1 MLMKTKY
8 LTFAILAFMLFACSS
23 EEEPSAERLFMAAEI
38 VADIEVPAA
47 AKSRSSG
54 QNWSEKDSIGIM
66 AFGEGANSIMGILY
80 KNAKYI
86 TSSSGDC
93 VTFMPANKH
102 AIVFQDG
109 MEEVTFSAYAPY
121 AISGAATVL
130 PGTSGVVNGQNTLD
144 QTKQKTFD
152 YLFASGAKATQSNP
166 VVRFTGENSFRH
178 MMTQLVLILELPTD
192 GDGCFEKDEIQ
203 NAVYQLGGLKHNG
216 TFNIKNGVATAMGD
230 VVNDWVLPT
239 FAYVESNPKHTYSF
253 CLYPQT
259 TDNGITFTITAGGQT
274 HTTVLNPAL
283 AASTSYT
290 YIITVKKKGLKVSD
304 CTIASWG
311 DGIDQRVDA
320 V

>member
-102 AIVFQDG
+102 AIVFK
-109 MEEVTFSAYAPY
+109 MVWRKLHFPLM
-121 AISGAATVL
+121 L
-130 PGTSGVVNGQNTLD
+130 PM
-144 QTKQKTFD
+144 
-152 YLFASGAKATQSNP
+152 LFL
-166 VVRFTGENSFRH
+166 E
-178 MMTQLVLILELPTD
+178 QLLY
-192 GDGCFEKDEIQ
+192 
-203 NAVYQLGGLKHNG
+203 YQEQ
-216 TFNIKNGVATAMGD
+216 
-230 VVNDWVLPT
+230 
-239 FAYVESNPKHTYSF
+239 VE
-253 CLYPQT
+253 
-259 TDNGITFTITAGGQT
+259 
-274 HTTVLNPAL
+274 
-283 AASTSYT
+283 
-290 YIITVKKKGLKVSD
+290 
-304 CTIASWG
+304 W
-311 DGIDQRVDA
+311 
-320 V
+320 